1 MRRLITLF
9 VLLVFASPA
18 LSTAEQQLLGAA
30 ATSAEPF
37 KLGTFAIEVEPRV
50 GLVLQDKYV
59 VELNATF
66 LKPGDEVVATIDG
79 IGTMWLQVK
88 AETAPAP
95 GTGSYLPPVSTCRKP
110 TP

>member
-88 AETAPAP
+88 AETAPAL
-95 GTGSYLPPVSTCRKP
+95 GTGSYLPPVSTYRKP